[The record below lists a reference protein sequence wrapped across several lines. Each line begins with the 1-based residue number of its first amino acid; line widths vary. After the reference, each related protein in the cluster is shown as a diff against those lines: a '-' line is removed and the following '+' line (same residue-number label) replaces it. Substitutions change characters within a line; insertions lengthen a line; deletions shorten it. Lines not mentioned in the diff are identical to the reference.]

1 MEPPVST
8 HVDIGGV
15 GAVSR
20 FEGGCWFAR
29 ARVTFSLTYGIV
41 WEIGSTNV
49 EEGYIMFQA
58 IFALFATTL
67 NAWLVINE
75 VSKGRDKWSNACLI
89 VFLFSLSASASGL
102 VRAVM
107 LMG

>member
-1 MEPPVST
+1 
-8 HVDIGGV
+8 
-15 GAVSR
+15 
-20 FEGGCWFAR
+20 
-29 ARVTFSLTYGIV
+29 
-41 WEIGSTNV
+41 
-49 EEGYIMFQA
+49 MFQA
-58 IFALFATTL
+58 IFTLFATTL

-75 VSKGRDKWSNACLI
+75 VSKGRDKWSNAWMI

>member
-1 MEPPVST
+1 
-8 HVDIGGV
+8 
-15 GAVSR
+15 
-20 FEGGCWFAR
+20 
-29 ARVTFSLTYGIV
+29 
-41 WEIGSTNV
+41 
-49 EEGYIMFQA
+49 MFQA
-58 IFALFATTL
+58 IFSLVTTTL

-75 VSKGRDKWSNACLI
+75 VGKGRENWSNTWLV

>member
-1 MEPPVST
+1 MFQM
-8 HVDIGGV
+8 I
-15 GAVSR
+15 
-20 FEGGCWFAR
+20 
-29 ARVTFSLTYGIV
+29 FSLVT
-41 WEIGSTNV
+41 
-49 EEGYIMFQA
+49 
-58 IFALFATTL
+58 TTL

-75 VSKGRDKWSNACLI
+75 VGKGRDKWSNAFLV